1 MGCWHTQMPPSIT
14 SSAICLPHEREIG
27 IMQNAIGESEPPL
40 HCPHPCIEGVAYKVC
55 DGQESK
61 GTKEDGEHPQP
72 LSRDRKPSGTHKQAR
87 NMVTQVASTAAE
99 NFLLH
104 TKQTNSRLAQEARRL
119 LTARTRLRRSSNFS
133 SASRSFCT
141 SSKRLINSAA
151 NFSGS
156 TWISFGIRYVRW
168 RKNIPGVSKRC
179 TKITHLFWRLK

>member
-27 IMQNAIGESEPPL
+27 IMQNAIGESKPPL